1 MHFTLLGSWGL
12 LHVTRIRSA
21 SVQPHVN
28 MVDPRHA
35 RANVTDGAH
44 SQKQSS
50 KHLQMFRLQRMEV
63 LNSKTQNIYPKRL
76 IKHEQQ
82 GFKEASPSNSL
93 HEMPSVLNQQW
104 PGRGFNC
111 QRSKVCVSLNGEYT
125 PLARLAKHRLHA
137 HGSTTTI
144 R

>member
-1 MHFTLLGSWGL
+1 MS
-12 LHVTRIRSA
+12 
-21 SVQPHVN
+21 
-28 MVDPRHA
+28 
-35 RANVTDGAH
+35 
-44 SQKQSS
+44 
-50 KHLQMFRLQRMEV
+50 RLRRMEV

-82 GFKEASPSNSL
+82 GFIEASPSNSL
-93 HEMPSVLNQQW
+93 HEMPSVLYQQW

-137 HGSTTTI
+137 HGSTPTI
-144 R
+144 TIVDFMILALDAFIDAWSISSQFSYETWSSYPSKVPRFYSGRLFV